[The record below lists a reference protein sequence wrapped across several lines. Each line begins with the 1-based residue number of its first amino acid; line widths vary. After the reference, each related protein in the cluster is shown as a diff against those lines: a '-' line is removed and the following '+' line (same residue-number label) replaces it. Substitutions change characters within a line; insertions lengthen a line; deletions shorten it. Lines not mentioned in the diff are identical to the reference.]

1 MPYPRYYNARI
12 ETMPLKQTQELQER
26 KLRKQLAYNYQNS
39 AFYRHKFDEAGVH
52 PEDIRTLEDMA
63 KLPFTTKEELRDSQ
77 LEHPPLGRH
86 AAVPMSRVVRIHTSS
101 GTTGRPSYVV
111 ITRHDRDTWIESVA
125 RVYWSELA
133 RHYSIIV
140 IGYG

>member
-1 MPYPRYYNARI
+1 MNVLSFRIFEEDCMTYPRYFNARI

-63 KLPFTTKEELRDSQ
+63 KLPFTPKQNLPNTH
-77 LEHPPLGRH
+77 LEHPPLGSH
-86 AAVPMSRVVRIHTSS
+86 APFPLPR
-101 GTTGRPSYVV
+101 
-111 ITRHDRDTWIESVA
+111 
-125 RVYWSELA
+125 
-133 RHYSIIV
+133 
-140 IGYG
+140 